1 MTIANKIRARFRWLM
16 ALLFATLFLAFSIF
30 LMALAVYYLVV
41 AIESDDMISGIIR
54 SINISFISL
63 ATFELGIGISKEYS
77 PRREQEDIFF
87 VVRRMVMRFVSVA
100 CIALVLEG
108 LVMVIKYSQLELAGN
123 LGYPVAIL
131 GAAGVLL
138 VALGVFLALTRS
150 DGDGHHV
157 NHPDGARDRHGSNP
171 A

>member
-1 MTIANKIRARFRWLM
+1 VTTAEKIKTRFRWMM
-16 ALLFATLFLAFSIF
+16 ALLFATLFLAFSIL
-30 LMALAVYYLVV
+30 LMALAVYYLIV
-41 AIESDDMISGIIR
+41 AFKSDDMISGIIR

-77 PRREQEDIFF
+77 PQREQEDIFF

-131 GAAGVLL
+131 GAAGILL
-138 VALGVFLALTRS
+138 VALGVFLTLTRD
-150 DGDGHHV
+150 DGDHH
-157 NHPDGARDRHGSNP
+157 
-171 A
+171 

>member
-1 MTIANKIRARFRWLM
+1 VTTAEKIKTRFRWMM
-16 ALLFATLFLAFSIF
+16 ALLFATLFLAFSIL
-30 LMALAVYYLVV
+30 LMALAVYYLIV
-41 AIESDDMISGIIR
+41 AFESDDMISGIIR

-77 PRREQEDIFF
+77 PQREQEDIFF

-131 GAAGVLL
+131 GAAGILL
-138 VALGVFLALTRS
+138 VALGVFLTLTRG
-150 DGDGHHV
+150 DGDHH
-157 NHPDGARDRHGSNP
+157 
-171 A
+171 